1 MPASLDSNLFRLVL
15 ETMPVGLYAVDRD
28 GTIFLWN
35 TGVERITGYLRQEA
49 IGHPSSDAFLEHT
62 DADNNPFQDA
72 ALPLLAT
79 LREGRALTTRASL
92 RTKQGS
98 FVPVHLRTM
107 PLREETGKLL
117 GAMELVEPLGP
128 IATGERRNHK
138 LAAYGCLDTLTGVLN
153 HSMIQAHLH
162 ENLTLHSVYPVP
174 FCVMTFAVDHLDKL
188 KERFGQAAVD
198 TALRSVSQTLEHS
211 LRPSDF
217 LGHWMDHEFLGILT
231 ECNESDA
238 ANVGER
244 LRKAVERSRVAF
256 WGDALHLTVSI
267 GATIVHG
274 QDTVGSIVSRGEQA
288 LRQSQNAGG
297 NQVAFASH

>member
-1 MPASLDSNLFRLVL
+1 MTASLDSNLFRLVL
-15 ETMPVGLYAVDRD
+15 ETMPVGLYAVDHD
-28 GTIFLWN
+28 GKIFLWN

-49 IGHPSSDAFLEHT
+49 IGHLCGDAFLEHT
-62 DADNNPFQDA
+62 DADNNPFSEA

-98 FVPVHLRTM
+98 FVPVNLRTI

-128 IATGERRNHK
+128 VESGERRNNK
-138 LAAYGCLDTLTGVLN
+138 LAAFGCLDPLTGLLN

-162 ENLTLHSVYPVP
+162 ENLTLYAVYPVP
-174 FCVMTFAVDHLDKL
+174 FCVMTFAVDGLDKL

-198 TALRSVSQTLEHS
+198 TAQRSVSQTLEHS
-211 LRPSDF
+211 LRPTDF
-217 LGHWMDHEFLGILT
+217 LGHWMEHEFLGILT
-231 ECNESDA
+231 ECSESDA
-238 ANVGER
+238 ERAGER
-244 LRKAVERSRVAF
+244 LRKIVERSRVAF

-267 GATIVHG
+267 GATVVHG
-274 QDTVGSIVSRGEQA
+274 QDTVGSIVSRAEQA
-288 LRQSQNAGG
+288 LRQSQSGGG
-297 NQVAFASH
+297 NQVAFVSH